1 MRWTATILIVC
12 LFACSPTKP
21 SKTYILDSSEST
33 GNLVGRQWWIDGA
46 KYDTAIAPQVTITK
60 PILAKLIVI
69 DNKGRKDS
77 VTQQVK

>member
-1 MRWTATILIVC
+1 MTILFVWFC
-12 LFACSPTKP
+12 SCSPTK
-21 SKTYILDSSEST
+21 SSTKTYILDSSEST
-33 GNLVGRQWWIDGA
+33 GNLVERQWWIYGA
-46 KYDTAIAPQVTITK
+46 KYDTAIATQVTITK